1 MAAAG
6 GAALAAAAGASAT
19 GAAVGVDS
27 GVAAGVAVAD
37 TEQLQH
43 YAACSGTFHPGPRT
57 GPTCCIE
64 SMAGT
69 EPQTKMSAIL
79 TGP

>member
-6 GAALAAAAGASAT
+6 GAALAAAGASAT

-37 TEQLQH
+37 TEQLQR

-57 GPTCCIE
+57 GPTCCSK

-69 EPQTKMSAIL
+69 EPLTKKSATI

>member
-6 GAALAAAAGASAT
+6 GAALAAAGASAT
-19 GAAVGVDS
+19 GAAVAVDS
-27 GVAAGVAVAD
+27 GVAAGMAVAD

-43 YAACSGTFHPGPRT
+43 YAACSGTFHPGPCT
-57 GPTCCIE
+57 GPTCCSE

-69 EPQTKMSAIL
+69 EPPTKKSAIL
-79 TGP
+79 TRP